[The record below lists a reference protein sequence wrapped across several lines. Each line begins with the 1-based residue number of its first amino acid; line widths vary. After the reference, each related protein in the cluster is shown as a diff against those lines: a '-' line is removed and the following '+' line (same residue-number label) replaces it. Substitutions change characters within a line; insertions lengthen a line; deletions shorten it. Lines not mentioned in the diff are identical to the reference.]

1 MTTSVGPTEPIAG
14 QSSIPV
20 YADTKA
26 AEAQST
32 TRAAAVQANAA
43 AAEPAQAKATPAA
56 DAHKAAGPSPTEIN
70 VRFRIDEKTRDVTVF
85 MLNRAT
91 REVIRT
97 SPPSELAKLTPG
109 DIVNLFA

>member
-1 MTTSVGPTEPIAG
+1 MTTSVGPTEPVAG
-14 QSSIPV
+14 QASLPV
-20 YADTKA
+20 YTDNKA

-32 TRAAAVQANAA
+32 ARAAAVPANASA
-43 AAEPAQAKATPAA
+43 AGPAQAKSAPAA
-56 DAHKAAGPSPTEIN
+56 DARKTSAPSPSEIN
-70 VRFRIDEKTRDVTVF
+70 VRFRVDEKTRDVTVF

-97 SPPSELAKLTPG
+97 IPPGELAKLSPG

>member
-1 MTTSVGPTEPIAG
+1 MTTSVGPTEPVTG
-14 QSSIPV
+14 QASIPV
-20 YADTKA
+20 YADNKA
-26 AEAQST
+26 AEAQSIA
-32 TRAAAVQANAA
+32 RAAAQANAP
-43 AAEPAQAKATPAA
+43 AAEPAQARPAPAA
-56 DAHKAAGPSPTEIN
+56 DAHKAAGPGPTEIN

-97 SPPSELAKLTPG
+97 IPPSELAKLTPG